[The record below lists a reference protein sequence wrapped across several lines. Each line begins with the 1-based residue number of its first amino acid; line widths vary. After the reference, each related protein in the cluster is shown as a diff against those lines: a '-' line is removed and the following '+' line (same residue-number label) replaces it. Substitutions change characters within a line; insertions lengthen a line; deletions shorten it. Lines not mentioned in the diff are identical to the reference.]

1 MRIVLFDIDGTLLH
15 AKGAGRRAFESAAR
29 DICGG
34 TGQCGFSFAGMT
46 DRAIARRCLRSAGL
60 SDDEA
65 SIDALVA
72 AYVARLDAELTGGP
86 AEVEHVPGAQQCL
99 DALLHETDRVAL
111 GIGTGNVRAGADR
124 KLGHAGLGHYFRF
137 GGYGCDAEARSDVL
151 RAGVARGK
159 ELFSHARDVVVV
171 GDTLKDVAAA
181 LAIGATCIGIAT
193 GVDTHDHLRAAGAY
207 VTFDDL
213 RDPALLRALVD

>member
-15 AKGAGRRAFESAAR
+15 AKGAGRRAFESAVRAV
-29 DICGG
+29 CGG
-34 TGQCGFSFAGMT
+34 SGQCGFSFAGMT

-72 AYVARLDAELTGGP
+72 AYVARLDDELVGP
-86 AEVEHVPGAQQCL
+86 AEVEQVPGAQQCL

-124 KLGHAGLGHYFRF
+124 KLRHAGLGHYFRF

-151 RAGVARGK
+151 RAGVTRGK
-159 ELFSHARDVVVV
+159 ELFAHARDVVVV

-181 LAIGATCIGIAT
+181 LEIGAVCIGIAT
-193 GVDTHDHLRAAGAY
+193 GSDTHDHLRAAGAY

-213 RDPALLRALVD
+213 RDPALQRALLD